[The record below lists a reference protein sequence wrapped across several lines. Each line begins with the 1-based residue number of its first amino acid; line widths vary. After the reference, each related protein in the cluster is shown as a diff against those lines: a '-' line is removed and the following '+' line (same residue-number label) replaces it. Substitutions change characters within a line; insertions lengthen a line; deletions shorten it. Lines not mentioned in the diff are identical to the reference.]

1 VISPAQRGGLGT
13 AAGPLLLVV
22 VALVLS
28 LGCTGGEESVE
39 QAEAEPTAAAP
50 EPEAEGEPA
59 GESTA
64 TPILRRRVEVYF
76 PSAADDG
83 LIGEFREIFNT
94 VTPGDRA
101 KQIIADLISGPE
113 SADALRALPPTTR
126 LRQVYVLKDGTAYL
140 DFSSDLR
147 EGIGGGSME
156 EILAV
161 YAIVNSVVININE
174 VHRVGILVNGRTVA
188 TLNGH
193 LDLRRPL
200 RPDYSLILES
210 VIVRGPA
217 RGSRPQTPAA

>member
-1 VISPAQRGGLGT
+1 MSPAQRGILGST
-13 AAGPLLLVV
+13 TGPLLLVTA
-22 VALVLS
+22 ALLLS
-28 LGCTGGEESVE
+28 FGCGGGEPAE
-39 QAEAEPTAAAP
+39 QAEAEPTEP
-50 EPEAEGEPA
+50 TLEPETEGESADDP
-59 GESTA
+59 TA
-64 TPILRRRVEVYF
+64 TPIMRRRVEVYF
-76 PSAADDG
+76 PSAADEG

-94 VTPGDRA
+94 ANPGDRA

-113 SADALRALPPTTR
+113 TESALRALPPTTR
-126 LRQVYVLKDGTAYL
+126 LRQVYVMDNGIAYL

-147 EGIGGGSME
+147 EGMGGGSME

-210 VIVRGPA
+210 VIVRAPVQ
-217 RGSRPQTPAA
+217 RSRPQTPAA

>member
-1 VISPAQRGGLGT
+1 M
-13 AAGPLLLVV
+13 LVV
-22 VALVLS
+22 AVALVVS
-28 LGCTGGEESVE
+28 FGCGGGEEPAE
-39 QAEAEPTAAAP
+39 QAEADPTLAAP
-50 EPEAEGEPA
+50 EPEAEGEPS

-76 PSAADDG
+76 PSAADEG

-94 VTPGDRA
+94 VSPGDRA

-113 SADALRALPPTTR
+113 SANALRALPPTTR
-126 LRQVYVLKDGTAYL
+126 LRQVYVLANGTAYL

-147 EGIGGGSME
+147 EGIGGGSTE

-200 RPDYSLILES
+200 RPDYSLILDS
-210 VIVRGPA
+210 VIVRAPT
-217 RGSRPQTPAA
+217 RRSRAQAQAA

>member
-1 VISPAQRGGLGT
+1 
-13 AAGPLLLVV
+13 
-22 VALVLS
+22 
-28 LGCTGGEESVE
+28 VE
-39 QAEAEPTAAAP
+39 QAEAEPTEP
-50 EPEAEGEPA
+50 TLEPETEGESAEDPA
-59 GESTA
+59 A

-76 PSAADDG
+76 PSAADEG

-94 VTPGDRA
+94 ANPGDRA

-113 SADALRALPPTTR
+113 TDSALRALPPTTR
-126 LRQVYVLKDGTAYL
+126 LRQVYVLDNGIAYL

-147 EGIGGGSME
+147 EGLGGGSME

-200 RPDYSLILES
+200 PPDYSLILES
-210 VIVRGPA
+210 VIVRAPVQ
-217 RGSRPQTPAA
+217 RSRPQTPAA